1 MRKRLSVYV
10 TRESDHCSGR
20 PSARLKFALRAD
32 NASVACMARERMEAW
47 LVRQRWP
54 AEESHDIVYAV
65 SEAVTNVCEHA
76 YHLQQAGTVEITADI
91 EHPTAQ
97 TRRVRVA
104 VTDEGRW
111 QHRVARP
118 FTRGRGLRVIRAL
131 MAGVRLRRGTDAE
144 PGTSLVLTSPPV
156 PS

>member
-1 MRKRLSVYV
+1 M
-10 TRESDHCSGR
+10 
-20 PSARLKFALRAD
+20 FALRAD
-32 NASVACMARERMEAW
+32 NASVARMARERVEVW
-47 LVRQRWP
+47 LARQCWP

-76 YHLQQAGTVEITADI
+76 YPRQQAGTVEVIARV
-91 EHPTAQ
+91 EHPTAH
-97 TRRVRVA
+97 TRRVCVA

-111 QHRVARP
+111 QHRATRP
-118 FTRGRGLRVIRAL
+118 ITRGRGLRVIRAL
-131 MAGVRLRRGTDAE
+131 MAGVRLRRGTDAA

>member
-1 MRKRLSVYV
+1 
-10 TRESDHCSGR
+10 
-20 PSARLKFALRAD
+20 
-32 NASVACMARERMEAW
+32 MARDRVDAW
-47 LVRQRWP
+47 LVRHRWP

-65 SEAVTNVCEHA
+65 SEAVSNVCEHA
-76 YHLQQAGTVEITADI
+76 YHRQEAGTVEVTADV

-111 QHRVARP
+111 HQRATRS
-118 FTRGRGLRVIRAL
+118 FTRGRGLRVIRAM
-131 MAGVRLRRGTDAE
+131 MAGVRLRRGTDAT